1 VRRLA
6 FILVLLG
13 ALAAPALAHASPA
26 AVIRDCADDGDL
38 DHHYSNSDLDK
49 AAKSLPSDLDEYS
62 DCRAVIAGAKTSGS
76 DRGGGRHNG
85 PAGGGS
91 GSKSSGGGGGGG
103 GGGAAAAR
111 AKAAEA
117 AARARDKAALD
128 GLTKSGRKPPLDV
141 GGRAVEPGSDGLF
154 NLASASNGLPLPLL
168 LALIVVGLLTAGGGL
183 YALRRRVPAL
193 ARIPLPRVAV
203 PRIHLSRVPFPRF
216 RR

>member
-1 VRRLA
+1 VRRLVY
-6 FILVLLG
+6 ILVLVG
-13 ALAAPALAHASPA
+13 ALAAPTLAHASPA

-85 PAGGGS
+85 PAGGG
-91 GSKSSGGGGGGG
+91 GGKSGG
-103 GGGAAAAR
+103 GGGAAARAR
-111 AKAAEA
+111 AAEA
-117 AARARDKAALD
+117 AARAGDKAALD
-128 GLTKSGRKPPLDV
+128 GVTGSGRKPRIEV
-141 GGRAVEPGSDGLF
+141 GGKTVEPGSSGLF
-154 NLASASNGLPLPLL
+154 KPASASNGLPLPLL
-168 LALIVVGLLTAGGGL
+168 LALIVVALLTAGSGL

-193 ARIPLPRVAV
+193 ARITLPRVGV